1 MSTPLSPGTGC
12 PRGVHGFGARL
23 RVTGPDLLAAAL
35 SLLAVA
41 GATWWLLGLPATYL
55 LHVGALYLGLA
66 AFVAPG
72 FRRARGAAGIG
83 AANRITLLRATW
95 VLAVAG
101 LVLHGPLSD
110 RAAWWIIGWSTG
122 AMVLDGVD
130 GQVARRL
137 GGASRFGAR
146 LDMEVDAFLLLALS
160 VLVWQGGKVG
170 TWVLAV
176 GGIRYLFVAAGRLW
190 PALRGDLPPSGR
202 RKAVCV
208 VQGAVL
214 LGCLLPAVG
223 PAPASLLAGGA
234 LALLVYSFAVDVV
247 WLAASGGSGSDPG
260 A

>member
-1 MSTPLSPGTGC
+1 M
-12 PRGVHGFGARL
+12 RGIAARL

-55 LHVGALYLGLA
+55 FHVAALYLGLV

-72 FRRARGAAGIG
+72 FRGVRGVSGIG

-101 LVLHGPLSD
+101 IVLQGPFSD

-130 GQVARRL
+130 GHVARQSA
-137 GGASRFGAR
+137 GTSRFGAR

-170 TWVLAV
+170 AWILAV
-176 GGIRYLFVAAGRLW
+176 GGIRYLFVATGWLW
-190 PALRGDLPPSGR
+190 PALRGELPPSQR
-202 RKAVCV
+202 RRVVCV
-208 VQGAVL
+208 IQGAVL
-214 LGCLLPAVG
+214 LGCLLPGVG
-223 PAPASLLAGGA
+223 SAWASLFAGGG
-234 LALLVYSFAVDVV
+234 LALLIYSFAVDVM
-247 WLAASGGSGSDPG
+247 WLVASGRAGGDPG